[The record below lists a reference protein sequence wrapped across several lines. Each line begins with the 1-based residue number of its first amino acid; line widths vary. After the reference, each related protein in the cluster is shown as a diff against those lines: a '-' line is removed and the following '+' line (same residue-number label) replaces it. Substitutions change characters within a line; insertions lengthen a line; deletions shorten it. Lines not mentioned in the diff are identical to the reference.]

1 MLTSASASYRIN
13 SEADTAVNWTGNAAD
28 AEVILASLVY
38 SDLSL
43 GFNTFTVQV
52 KNPNATADENT
63 VNDVFVYTY
72 EVSPVY
78 YTNDVILNITTGD
91 YGLEVTFALTDRI
104 GTEVAVGTTLTCN
117 KNIQATLSTITVDEY
132 YTFSIFDAYG
142 DSI

>member
-1 MLTSASASYRIN
+1 
-13 SEADTAVNWTGNAAD
+13 
-28 AEVILASLVY
+28 
-38 SDLSL
+38 
-43 GFNTFTVQV
+43 V